1 MVKCAECGSTM
12 TNTYTNKKKRRYY
25 YYQCVKVMKEGKTAC
40 STKEVNAEKLESFLI
55 ENLSRISDDKQ
66 YIESLAFKFVREL
79 PRQSG
84 VELSTELDKMLS
96 TRMEQVLINL
106 KNKIHKGSQIEK
118 CLLLQKT
125 IKGIKFSKRSLEVVI
140 NLKDTN
146 TLEVGGLVSNS
157 LGCTGARIRAGASN
171 SLTPACSSGSKLQNG
186 TEGGSRTHNLVRG
199 SVFETDAYASSAT
212 SAIY

>member
-1 MVKCAECGSTM
+1 MSDHFFISFVRGADYLHVLSVGRRQPCREGFS
-12 TNTYTNKKKRRYY
+12 NKYHYLPFKRDL
-25 YYQCVKVMKEGKTAC
+25 
-40 STKEVNAEKLESFLI
+40 STKDFYKKCS
-55 ENLSRISDDKQ
+55 
-66 YIESLAFKFVREL
+66 
-79 PRQSG
+79 SG
-84 VELSTELDKMLS
+84 S
-96 TRMEQVLINL
+96 
-106 KNKIHKGSQIEK
+106 
-118 CLLLQKT
+118 LLLQKT

-157 LGCTGARIRAGASN
+157 LGYTGARIRAGASN

-212 SAIY
+212 SAVFTK